1 MRARELYTK
10 VVRSTI
16 AYGASAYHQ
25 PTLVGGKPRGL
36 AVRLEKEQNGCLQV
50 VAGAYKATPIQNLE
64 VETLVP
70 PLDLYLNK
78 RLAEF
83 ESQLAQSGLQTV
95 IDSTR
100 LKILRRFGKRR
111 RRGYRRMSL
120 NIVTKAFRPID
131 LD

>member
-25 PTLVGGKPRGL
+25 PTPVGDKPHGL

-50 VAGAYKATPIQNLE
+50 VAGAYKATPVRNLE
-64 VETLVP
+64 VETLLP

-83 ESQLAQSGLQTV
+83 EGRLAQSGL
-95 IDSTR
+95 
-100 LKILRRFGKRR
+100 
-111 RRGYRRMSL
+111 
-120 NIVTKAFRPID
+120 
-131 LD
+131 